1 MVGINPVSFHTDFYI
16 LPARFRIFGQ
26 IRIRYGNT
34 GYQIRNRDGN
44 GLTVFPIVFGF
55 PIFVRDIPLLPIRDI
70 PFFLQLMETS
80 PNKLEH
86 PIRFH
91 DCVPSAS
98 ASLLRTRTRRPVQ
111 LSKAPNHITPPQG
124 TEPGAPL
131 QAEHPH
137 ELENGPTI
145 SLSSEGQEED

>member
-1 MVGINPVSFHTDFYI
+1 
-16 LPARFRIFGQ
+16 
-26 IRIRYGNT
+26 
-34 GYQIRNRDGN
+34 
-44 GLTVFPIVFGF
+44 
-55 PIFVRDIPLLPIRDI
+55 
-70 PFFLQLMETS
+70 METS
-80 PNKLEH
+80 PKKLEH

-98 ASLLRTRTRRPVQ
+98 ASLLQTRARRPVQ
-111 LSKAPNHITPPQG
+111 LSKAPNHVTPPQG
-124 TEPGAPL
+124 TKPGAPL